1 MSNWGVCKKPD
12 SLKWVNFSSA
22 SAPLR
27 YHYRLNLQH
36 YHCHHNHHHKFF
48 ANLLVVRVQPGR
60 LKRLVLSQPITSRWG
75 DSYSYVQISALL
87 SAASNIFDGGL
98 SLKSSWGRWEN
109 CIWGK
114 LLESLQ
120 SWDFFAKNCKNLYF
134 SISPWDGK
142 FWMKI

>member
-1 MSNWGVCKKPD
+1 MREFARSRTAWSGST
-12 SLKWVNFSSA
+12 SLRQVHRSDTITGSTC
-22 SAPLR
+22 
-27 YHYRLNLQH
+27 LQHHH
-36 YHCHHNHHHKFF
+36 YHCHHNCHHKFF

-120 SWDFFAKNCKNLYF
+120 SWDLFLCKKLQRKKNFC
-134 SISPWDGK
+134 IE
-142 FWMKI
+142 I